1 VAFFLPAN
9 RYPVYTRRTVDPE
22 NLIMSFK
29 TPQTYLSVL
38 AMTAVVALGGCR
50 RGAGP
55 AQGGPGAG
63 GTPPPSAVKIVTLQE
78 SPIEDT
84 SEFIAT
90 IRSLRSMTV
99 QPEVEGF
106 ITRILVKSGDRV
118 SAGDSLVQ
126 INQARQEAAVS
137 NVEATRGGA
146 EADVQY
152 WTQQVKR
159 LGALVDAGAVSKA
172 EFDQA
177 QTSLRTAQAQL
188 TAIDAQVRQGRVELR
203 FYRVTAPQ
211 AGTIGDIPVR
221 TGDRVTTSTV
231 ITTID
236 DRSGLEAYIQVP
248 LDRSPLLRV
257 GLPVRLLDDNNK
269 VVGTNPVTFVA
280 PRVDDATQ
288 TVLVKTLLKELP
300 PTLRVLQ
307 FVRTQ
312 IVWRNLQ
319 GLRVPVT
326 AVVRISGQYFAYV
339 AESGPNNSL
348 VAKQRPIEV
357 GDVLDND
364 YIVRS
369 GLKPGEKLIVS
380 GIQKIGDGAPVRG
393 E

>member
-1 VAFFLPAN
+1 MAFFLP
-9 RYPVYTRRTVDPE
+9 RIVTLVSRVRTVDPE

-29 TPQTYLSVL
+29 NPQTYFSVL
-38 AMTAVVALGGCR
+38 AMTALVAVGACGG
-50 RGAGP
+50 GAAP

-63 GTPPPSAVKIVTLQE
+63 GPPPATAVKIVTLQE
-78 SPIEDT
+78 SAIEDT
-84 SEFIAT
+84 SELIAT
-90 IRSLRSMTV
+90 IRSLRSTTV
-99 QPEVEGF
+99 QPEVDGF
-106 ITRILVKSGDRV
+106 ITRILVKSGDQV
-118 SAGDSLVQ
+118 TAGQPLVQ

-137 NVEATRGGA
+137 NVEATRAGA
-146 EADVQY
+146 EADVAY
-152 WTQQVKR
+152 WRQQTKR
-159 LGALVDAGAVSKA
+159 LATLVEAGAVSKA

-177 QTSLRTAQAQL
+177 QTSLRTAEAQM
-188 TAIDAQVRQGRVELR
+188 TAIDAQVRQGRVELQ

-248 LDRSPLLRV
+248 LDRSPLLKL
-257 GLPVRLLDDNNK
+257 GLPVRLLDDSNK
-269 VVGTNPVTFVA
+269 VVGTNPITFVA

-288 TVLVKTLLKELP
+288 TVLVKTQLKQLP

-312 IVWRNLQ
+312 IVWRNVQ

-326 AVVRISGQYFAYV
+326 AVVRISGQYFAFV
-339 AESGPNNSL
+339 AEGADNAL

-357 GDVLDND
+357 GDVLEND